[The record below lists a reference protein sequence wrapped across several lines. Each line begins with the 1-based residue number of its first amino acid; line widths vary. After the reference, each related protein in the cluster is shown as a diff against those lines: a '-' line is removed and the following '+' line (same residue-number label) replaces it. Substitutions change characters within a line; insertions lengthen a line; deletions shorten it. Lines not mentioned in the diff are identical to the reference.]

1 MRIET
6 ADLIT
11 LQTAANLRGV
21 SRQAMQDLVSRGK
34 LQGIKIDTCVFV
46 RRSDVEA
53 YEPET
58 AGRPRKPLEESKS
71 KPRRKEKSA

>member
-1 MRIET
+1 MLMRVET
-6 ADLIT
+6 TDLIT

-34 LQGIKIDTCVFV
+34 LQGIRIDTCLFV
-46 RRSDVEA
+46 RRSDVDN

-58 AGRPRKPLEESKS
+58 AGRPRKDEPEK
-71 KPRRKEKSA
+71 KRTRR